1 MSRRA
6 SLASI
11 STGIT
16 VVELKLLYGPT
27 ACLIQSYPKNLNR
40 LLRLKLN
47 RRSSGYFDYPGVF
60 ALPLVGFRRVSC
72 LSRVSSVYPAL
83 LREISLSKRLV
94 DQARV
99 SPPAFV
105 NRLPC
110 PAAFRSFEPNLYFL
124 LDILLLATFT
134 RS

>member
-1 MSRRA
+1 MNSRFP
-6 SLASI
+6 SLRLSY
-11 STGIT
+11 S
-16 VVELKLLYGPT
+16 VVLTLYGEMEP
-27 ACLIQSYPKNLNR
+27 PVVV
-40 LLRLKLN
+40 KLN
-47 RRSSGYFDYPGVF
+47 RRSSSYFDYPGVF